1 MVICP
6 GKSVTLSSSV
16 AAPPCWRL
24 RQEQRLAVIGFHQV
38 SKHFAD
44 QEVLRDISFQ
54 VNPGDKVGLIGA
66 NGTGK
71 STLLHLLTG
80 AQQPSSGMVVA
91 DPDLKIGFV
100 PQQLDAAATVQVRE
114 YLLGEVASAER
125 ALRTAEH
132 TLAGAAEER
141 MAAALRRYQAAR
153 DRYDALN
160 GDQAAWQAERALER
174 VGLAGAGAGTVALLS
189 GGERNLLSLARAL
202 LRDPGLLVLDEP
214 GNHLDYAGLEWL
226 EEMLASFLGGVLLVS
241 HNRRLLD
248 RTVTRIL
255 ELTGGRIRE
264 YRGNYTD
271 YRLARLQSLVAQRAD
286 YTAAQKRIAQ
296 LTALV
301 ARLAAVAAVH
311 SDKAAGRRLRA
322 RRTQLAREESQAVA
336 RPVLRE
342 ERVAV
347 VLPQARSE
355 ANVALQVIG
364 YERRF
369 GDRVLFRDARL
380 EISCGERVALVGPN
394 GCGKT
399 TLLRDIVAHGSWEH
413 PVLRVGP
420 SLTVGYCAQ
429 NQDTFAADQTILDA
443 FVDLGLGNRQEV
455 LGALRGYLFTWDDL
469 DKRIGALSG
478 GERNRLQIA
487 AAVQRQANFLIL
499 DEPTNHMD
507 IPSCEAIEDAL
518 LEFTGTVLL
527 VSHDRYLLDSV
538 ATAVVEVRGQGLH
551 RFPGGFSEYWAERK
565 PRPPVAAA
573 ADGAAGRFRN
583 HRWKP
588 GLNGWRAR
596 RWSWSVR
603 SRGRCSQETGPWSGA
618 TLVACGAWSGRLER
632 LYEQWAG

>member
-1 MVICP
+1 MV
-6 GKSVTLSSSV
+6 S
-16 AAPPCWRL
+16 
-24 RQEQRLAVIGFHQV
+24 FHQV
-38 SKHFAD
+38 SKYYAD
-44 QEVLRDISFQ
+44 QEVLRAISLQ
-54 VNPGDKVGLIGA
+54 INPGDKVGLIGA

-71 STLLHLLTG
+71 STLLHLLRG

-91 DPDLKIGFV
+91 DPDVKIGFV
-100 PQQLDAAATVQVRE
+100 PQQLDAAAPVQVRD

-125 ALRTAEH
+125 ALRAAEH
-132 TLAGAAEER
+132 ALAGATEER

-153 DRYDALN
+153 DRYDALH

-174 VGLAGAGAGTVALLS
+174 VGLAGAGAGAVALLS

-202 LRDPGLLVLDEP
+202 LGDPGLLVLDEP

-226 EEMLASFLGGVLLVS
+226 EEILASFSGGVLLVS

-271 YRLARLQSLVAQRAD
+271 YRLARLQALVAQRAD
-286 YTAAQKRIAQ
+286 YVAGQKRIAQ

-301 ARLAAVAAVH
+301 ARLAAVAAVR
-311 SDKAAGRRLRA
+311 SDKANGRRLRA
-322 RRTQLAREESQAVA
+322 RRKQLVREEGQAVA
-336 RPVLRE
+336 RPDLRE
-342 ERVAV
+342 ERVSV

-364 YERRF
+364 YQRRF
-369 GDRVLFRDARL
+369 GHRVLFRDARL

-399 TLLRDIVAHGSWEH
+399 TLLRDVVAHGSWGH

-429 NQDTFAADQTILDA
+429 NQDTFAADQSILDA
-443 FVDLGLGNRQEV
+443 FLDLGLGNRQEV
-455 LGALRGYLFTWDDL
+455 LAALRGYLFTWADL
-469 DKRIGALSG
+469 DKQIGVLSG

-518 LEFTGTVLL
+518 LAFTGTVLL

-538 ATAVVEVRGQGLH
+538 ATAVVEVRGQELH
-551 RFPGGFSEYWAERK
+551 RFAGGFSEYWAERK
-565 PRPPVAAA
+565 RRRPVAAA
-573 ADGAAGRFRN
+573 ADGGRRQVPEPSLEARIERLESENVELERQVTRALQSGDRTLERRYAAR
-583 HRWKP
+583 
-588 GLNGWRAR
+588 LR
-596 RWSWSVR
+596 RVVR
-603 SRGRCSQETGPWSGA
+603 Q
-618 TLVACGAWSGRLER
+618 VER
-632 LYEQWAG
+632 LYEQWAGN

>member
-1 MVICP
+1 M
-6 GKSVTLSSSV
+6 LS
-16 AAPPCWRL
+16 
-24 RQEQRLAVIGFHQV
+24 FHQV
-38 SKHFAD
+38 SKHYAD
-44 QEVLRDISFQ
+44 QDVLRDISLQ
-54 VNPGDKVGLIGA
+54 VNPGDKLGLIGA
-66 NGTGK
+66 NGAGK
-71 STLLHLLTG
+71 STLLHLLRG
-80 AQQPSSGMVVA
+80 VQQPSSGMVVA
-91 DPDLKIGFV
+91 DPGLKIGFV
-100 PQQLDAAATVQVRE
+100 PQQLDVAATVHVRE
-114 YLLGEVASAER
+114 YLLGEVAAAEH
-125 ALRTAEH
+125 ALRAAEQ
-132 TLAGAAEER
+132 TLAGASEER
-141 MAAALRRYQAAR
+141 MDAALRRYQAAR

-174 VGLAGAGAGTVALLS
+174 VGLAGAGAQAVGLLS

-202 LRDPGLLVLDEP
+202 LGDPGLLVLDEP

-226 EEMLASFLGGVLLVS
+226 EDMLAGFPGAVLLVS

-271 YRLARLQSLVAQRAD
+271 YRLTRLQALVAQRAD
-286 YTAAQKRIAQ
+286 YVAAQKRIAQ
-296 LTALV
+296 LNALV
-301 ARLAAVAAVH
+301 ARLAAVAAVR
-311 SDKAAGRRLRA
+311 SDKAHGRRLRA

-336 RPVLRE
+336 RPELRQ
-342 ERVAV
+342 ERVSV
-347 VLPQARSE
+347 VLPEDRSK

-399 TLLRDIVAHGSWEH
+399 TLLRDIVAHGAWEH

-429 NQDTFAADQTILDA
+429 SQDTLAADQTILDA
-443 FVDLGLGNRQEV
+443 FIDLGLGNRREV

-478 GERNRLQIA
+478 GERNRLQLA
-487 AAVQRQANFLIL
+487 AAVQRRANFLIL

-518 LEFTGTVLL
+518 LEFAGTVLL
-527 VSHDRYLLDSV
+527 VSHDRYLLDSI
-538 ATAVVEVRGQGLH
+538 ATAVVEVRDQGLH
-551 RFPGGFSEYWAERK
+551 RFAGGFSEYWAERK
-565 PRPPVAAA
+565 RRRPAAVATEAGGRTVPQQSLEARIERLESEKVELERQVTRALQSGDRTLERRYAA
-573 ADGAAGRFRN
+573 R
-583 HRWKP
+583 
-588 GLNGWRAR
+588 LR
-596 RWSWSVR
+596 RVVR
-603 SRGRCSQETGPWSGA
+603 Q
-618 TLVACGAWSGRLER
+618 VER
-632 LYEQWAG
+632 LYEEWAGSGA

>member
-1 MVICP
+1 MV
-6 GKSVTLSSSV
+6 S
-16 AAPPCWRL
+16 
-24 RQEQRLAVIGFHQV
+24 FHQV
-38 SKHFAD
+38 SKHYAD
-44 QEVLRDISFQ
+44 QDVLRDVSFQ
-54 VNPGDKVGLIGA
+54 INPGDKVGLIGA
-66 NGTGK
+66 NGAGK
-71 STLLHLLTG
+71 STLLHLLRG

-114 YLLGEVASAER
+114 YLLGEVASAEG

-132 TLAGAAEER
+132 SLAGAAEER

-174 VGLAGAGAGTVALLS
+174 VGLAGAAAGTVALLS

-202 LRDPGLLVLDEP
+202 LGDPGLLVLDEP

-226 EEMLASFLGGVLLVS
+226 EEMLAGFSGGVLLVS

-286 YTAAQKRIAQ
+286 YAAAQKRIAQ
-296 LTALV
+296 LAALV
-301 ARLAAVAAVH
+301 ARLAAVAAVR
-311 SDKAAGRRLRA
+311 SDKAHGRRLRA
-322 RRTQLAREESQAVA
+322 RRTQLAREGSQAVVRPDLQEA
-336 RPVLRE
+336 RVS
-342 ERVAV
+342 V

-355 ANVALQVIG
+355 ATVALQVLG

-369 GDRVLFRDARL
+369 GDQVLFRGACL

-399 TLLRDIVAHGSWEH
+399 TLLRDIVAHGAWSH

-429 NQDTFAADQTILDA
+429 NQDTFAAEQTILDA
-443 FVDLGLGNRQEV
+443 FLDLCLGNRPEV
-455 LGALRGYLFTWDDL
+455 LGVLRGYLFTWDDL
-469 DKRIGALSG
+469 DKQIGVLSG

-487 AAVQRQANFLIL
+487 AAVQRQVNFLIL

-518 LEFTGTVLL
+518 LAFTGTVLV
-527 VSHDRYLLDSV
+527 VSHDRYLLDNV
-538 ATAVVEVRGQGLH
+538 ATAVVEVRGQRLH
-551 RFPGGFSEYWAERK
+551 RFAGGFSEYWSERK
-565 PRPPVAAA
+565 LPRPVAAA
-573 ADGAAGRFRN
+573 ADAGRRQVPEPPLEA
-583 HRWKP
+583 RIERLESEKVE
-588 GLNGWRAR
+588 LERQVTRALQSGDRTLER
-596 RWSWSVR
+596 RYAARLRRVVR
-603 SRGRCSQETGPWSGA
+603 Q
-618 TLVACGAWSGRLER
+618 VER
-632 LYEQWAG
+632 LYEQWAGN

>member
-1 MVICP
+1 
-6 GKSVTLSSSV
+6 
-16 AAPPCWRL
+16 
-24 RQEQRLAVIGFHQV
+24 
-38 SKHFAD
+38 
-44 QEVLRDISFQ
+44 
-54 VNPGDKVGLIGA
+54 
-66 NGTGK
+66 
-71 STLLHLLTG
+71 
-80 AQQPSSGMVVA
+80 MVVA
-91 DPDLKIGFV
+91 DSDLKIGFV
-100 PQQLDAAATVQVRE
+100 PQQLDAATTVQVRE

-125 ALRTAEH
+125 ALRAAEH
-132 TLAGAAEER
+132 TLAAAAEER

-189 GGERNLLSLARAL
+189 GGERNLLSLAGAL
-202 LRDPGLLVLDEP
+202 LGDPGLLVLDES

-226 EEMLASFLGGVLLVS
+226 EEMLASFSGGVLLVS

-248 RTVTRIL
+248 RTVTRML

-286 YTAAQKRIAQ
+286 YAAAQKRIAQ
-296 LTALV
+296 LTALG
-301 ARLAAVAAVH
+301 ARLAAVAAVR
-311 SDKAAGRRLRA
+311 SDKAHGRRLRA

-336 RPVLRE
+336 RPDLRE
-342 ERVAV
+342 ERVSV

-369 GDRVLFRDARL
+369 GDQVLFRGAHL

-399 TLLRDIVAHGSWEH
+399 TLLRDIVAHGAWEH
-413 PVLRVGP
+413 AVLRVGP

-429 NQDTFAADQTILDA
+429 NQDTFAAEQTILDA
-443 FVDLGLGNRQEV
+443 FLDLGLGNRQEV
-455 LGALRGYLFTWDDL
+455 LGVLRGYLFTWDDL
-469 DKRIGALSG
+469 DKQIGVLSG
-478 GERNRLQIA
+478 GQRNRLQIA

-518 LEFTGTVLL
+518 LAFTGTVLL
-527 VSHDRYLLDSV
+527 VSHERYLLDNV
-538 ATAVVEVRGQGLH
+538 AAAVVAVRGQRLH
-551 RFPGGFSEYWAERK
+551 RFAGGFSEHWAERK
-565 PRPPVAAA
+565 RRRPAAAA
-573 ADGAAGRFRN
+573 ADAGRRQVPEPPLEA
-583 HRWKP
+583 RIERLESEKVE
-588 GLNGWRAR
+588 LERQVTRALQSGDRTLER
-596 RWSWSVR
+596 RYAARLRRVVR
-603 SRGRCSQETGPWSGA
+603 Q
-618 TLVACGAWSGRLER
+618 VER
-632 LYEQWAG
+632 LYEQWASN

>member
-1 MVICP
+1 MV
-6 GKSVTLSSSV
+6 S
-16 AAPPCWRL
+16 
-24 RQEQRLAVIGFHQV
+24 FHQV
-38 SKHFAD
+38 SKCYAD
-44 QEVLRDISFQ
+44 QDVLRDVSCQI
-54 VNPGDKVGLIGA
+54 NPGDKLGLIGA
-66 NGTGK
+66 NGAGK
-71 STLLHLLTG
+71 STLLHLLRR
-80 AQQPSSGMVVA
+80 AQPPSSGMVVA
-91 DPDLKIGFV
+91 DRNLKIGFV

-125 ALRTAEH
+125 ALRAAEH
-132 TLAGAAEER
+132 SLAGATEER
-141 MAAALRRYQAAR
+141 MPAALRRYQAAR
-153 DRYDALN
+153 DRYDAVN

-174 VGLAGAGAGTVALLS
+174 VGLAGAGAGSVALLS

-202 LRDPGLLVLDEP
+202 LGDPGLLVLDEP

-226 EEMLASFLGGVLLVS
+226 EEMLASFAGAVLLVS

-271 YRLARLQSLVAQRAD
+271 YRLARLQALVAQRAD
-286 YTAAQKRIAQ
+286 YVAAQKRIAQ

-301 ARLAAVAAVH
+301 ARLAAVAVVR
-311 SDKAAGRRLRA
+311 SDKAHGKRLRA
-322 RRTQLAREESQAVA
+322 RRTQLAREETQAVA
-336 RPVLRE
+336 RPDLRQ
-342 ERVAV
+342 ERVSV
-347 VLPQARSE
+347 VLPQDRSR

-380 EISCGERVALVGPN
+380 EISSGERLALVGPN
-394 GCGKT
+394 GCGKS
-399 TLLRDIVAHGSWEH
+399 TLLRDIVAHGAWEH

-429 NQDTFAADQTILDA
+429 NQDTLAADQTILDA

-469 DKRIGALSG
+469 DKQIGVLSG

-518 LEFTGTVLL
+518 LAFAGTVLL
-527 VSHDRYLLDSV
+527 VSHDRYLLDSI
-538 ATAVVEVRGQGLH
+538 ATAVVEVRDQGLH
-551 RFPGGFSEYWAERK
+551 RFAGGFSEYWAERK
-565 PRPPVAAA
+565 RRRLSAAA
-573 ADGAAGRFRN
+573 AEAGRRQVPQPPLEARIERLESEKLELERQVTRALQSGDRTLERRYAARL
-583 HRWKP
+583 HRV
-588 GLNGWRAR
+588 
-596 RWSWSVR
+596 VR
-603 SRGRCSQETGPWSGA
+603 Q
-618 TLVACGAWSGRLER
+618 VER
-632 LYEQWAG
+632 LYEEWAAN